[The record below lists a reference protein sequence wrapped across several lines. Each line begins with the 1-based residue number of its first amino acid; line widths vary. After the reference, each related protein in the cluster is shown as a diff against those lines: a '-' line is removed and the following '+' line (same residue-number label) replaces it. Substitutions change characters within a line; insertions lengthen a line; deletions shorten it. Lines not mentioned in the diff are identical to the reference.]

1 MGVEAL
7 DFCGQILSG
16 DAGDGLLTGGVD
28 GEHVDGV
35 GVSKCTAELVQKIKG
50 AGVAV
55 GLEDDEDAAMATLPR
70 GCEGGANFG
79 GMVAVVVDHG
89 DAAGG
94 ATKLK
99 APINSSEVIEAFG
112 NFIGGNFKLAG
123 DGDGGGGV
131 ENVMASR
138 DMEFEGAERS
148 GNGVDEEA
156 GEANLN

>member
-16 DAGDGLLTGGVD
+16 DAGDGLFAGGVNGKD
-28 GEHVDGV
+28 ADSI

-55 GLEDDEDAAMATLPR
+55 GLEEDVDLAVAALA
-70 GCEGGANFG
+70 GGGEGGANFG

-99 APINSSEVIEAFG
+99 APINSSEVIEARG
-112 NFIGGNFKLAG
+112 DLIGGNFKLAG
-123 DGDGGGGV
+123 DGNGGGGV
-131 ENVMASR
+131 EDVVAARNAK
-138 DMEFEGAERS
+138 
-148 GNGVDEEA
+148 
-156 GEANLN
+156 